1 MQTPAPTSPY
11 ASALPP
17 GGAAVVPRETLLQR
31 LMVWYC
37 GTLLGLLA
45 ADVVI
50 GSYNAGI
57 SPLKPSLFTLGAVAS
72 CIGLSLLNGIK
83 FAPAS
88 LLILLL
94 PAVRLFDAALLSR
107 TATTLQSQA
116 GMDHLRV
123 MLVILATLAVLSTD
137 QGLRAARWAAIVAIF
152 ATTGSEI
159 AEMLGL
165 AQFTTIKGRFAG
177 FNGHPNFPPVL
188 LCEML
193 GMAFALCRNFRFNFL
208 LIGVAFVGVALTYG
222 RSGFVVLALMAV
234 AYIVLNARRNLPFLA
249 VMGLLCIPAAGVG
262 FAILQSR
269 TEQGIT
275 KDKNTADRLQAIYEM
290 DLEKLKSPERVQDLA
305 HGWEGVMQGPWVGHG
320 TGVSGVL
327 WAPHNEYVSLWLE
340 LGIPGVLLF
349 AGTLGLM
356 VVRSIMTGGRAAYL
370 LFAIIAYTPAGQ
382 GRIEMPHYYL
392 ALCTA
397 AFILWPKRFRLALQ
411 KPAAPAAT
419 E

>member
-1 MQTPAPTSPY
+1 
-11 ASALPP
+11 
-17 GGAAVVPRETLLQR
+17 
-31 LMVWYC
+31 
-37 GTLLGLLA
+37 
-45 ADVVI
+45 
-50 GSYNAGI
+50 
-57 SPLKPSLFTLGAVAS
+57 
-72 CIGLSLLNGIK
+72 LSLLNGIK

-208 LIGVAFVGVALTYG
+208 LIGVAFVGVA
-222 RSGFVVLALMAV
+222 
-234 AYIVLNARRNLPFLA
+234 
-249 VMGLLCIPAAGVG
+249 
-262 FAILQSR
+262 
-269 TEQGIT
+269 
-275 KDKNTADRLQAIYEM
+275 
-290 DLEKLKSPERVQDLA
+290 
-305 HGWEGVMQGPWVGHG
+305 
-320 TGVSGVL
+320 
-327 WAPHNEYVSLWLE
+327 
-340 LGIPGVLLF
+340 
-349 AGTLGLM
+349 
-356 VVRSIMTGGRAAYL
+356 
-370 LFAIIAYTPAGQ
+370 
-382 GRIEMPHYYL
+382 
-392 ALCTA
+392 
-397 AFILWPKRFRLALQ
+397 
-411 KPAAPAAT
+411 
-419 E
+419 